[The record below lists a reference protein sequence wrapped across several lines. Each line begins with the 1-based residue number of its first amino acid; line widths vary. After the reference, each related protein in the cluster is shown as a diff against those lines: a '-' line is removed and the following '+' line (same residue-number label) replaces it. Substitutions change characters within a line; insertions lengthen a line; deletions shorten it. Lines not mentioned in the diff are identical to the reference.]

1 MNIHYK
7 KKEVC
12 NMPNYHLFPAEYNL
26 MKIIWGSE
34 PINST
39 ELSRECE
46 DKLGWKKSTT
56 YTMIRKLVK
65 KGLIKNEKAIVSA
78 LVNEIDVQK
87 DESEQVIRDSFD
99 NSLPTFIRTFLDGKK
114 ITEKDAI
121 EIKKIIEEATK

>member
-1 MNIHYK
+1 
-7 KKEVC
+7 
-12 NMPNYHLFPAEYNL
+12 MPNYHLFPAEYNL

-99 NSLPTFIRTFLDGKK
+99 NTLPTFIRTFLDGKK